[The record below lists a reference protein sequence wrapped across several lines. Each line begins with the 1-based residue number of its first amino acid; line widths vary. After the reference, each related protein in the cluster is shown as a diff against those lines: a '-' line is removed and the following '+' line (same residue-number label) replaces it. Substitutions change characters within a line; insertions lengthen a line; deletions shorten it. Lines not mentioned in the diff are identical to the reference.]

1 MNYWPIEN
9 NVNDQV
15 GGANM
20 YNGNSASFTTD
31 RFGSPNSAISL
42 ISGYYQVPA
51 GVYFK
56 GDLTISLWIKSRVLV
71 DWAKIVDFGNK
82 DADENVVISA
92 SRVDSGQPSPETY
105 TGTNG
110 RYITSTTA
118 LTIGAWTHLVFTL
131 SGSTGALYMNG
142 LLIGQGSDL
151 FTPRNINRTLNYI
164 GKDNWNSFLDGNGN
178 LWADL
183 DDLRFYNRAMSQA
196 EINYLFLQQAS
207 TQASSLNR

>member
-20 YNGNSASFTTD
+20 YNGNGASFTTD
-31 RFGSPNSAISL
+31 RFGSSNSAISL
-42 ISGYYQVPA
+42 IDGYYQVPS

-56 GDLTISLWIKSRVLV
+56 GDLTISLWIRSRVLV
-71 DWAKIVDFGNK
+71 NWAKIVDFGNG
-82 DADENVVISA
+82 DGVENVVISA

-131 SGSTGALYMNG
+131 SGTQGTFYMNG
-142 LLIGQGSDL
+142 TSTVQD
-151 FTPRNINRTLNYI
+151 TLNVPNNVARSRNYF
-164 GKDNWNSFLDGNGN
+164 GKSNWGDGNLN
-178 LWADL
+178 AD
-183 DDLRFYNRAMSQA
+183 
-196 EINYLFLQQAS
+196 
-207 TQASSLNR
+207 